1 MYVIA
6 SASPAPEASVAGLSC
21 GSTGEPHENK
31 AHAAGERKHEVSHDL
46 EREPGMVNLSDLI
59 IYNPQVGSFP
69 GLLELVAKAAED
81 GARFV
86 NFDVKPDFP
95 DTPRSWQ
102 TDIERVFALG
112 GRYLRG
118 RS

>member
-1 MYVIA
+1 M
-6 SASPAPEASVAGLSC
+6 
-21 GSTGEPHENK
+21 
-31 AHAAGERKHEVSHDL
+31 SHDL
-46 EREPGMVNLSDLI
+46 EREPGMVNLSDLV
-59 IYNPQVGSFP
+59 IYNPQVNDFE
-69 GLLELVAKAAED
+69 GLLRVIAKAADE

-86 NFDVKPDFP
+86 NFDVKPDYP

>member
-1 MYVIA
+1 M
-6 SASPAPEASVAGLSC
+6 
-21 GSTGEPHENK
+21 
-31 AHAAGERKHEVSHDL
+31 SHDL

-59 IYNPQVGSFP
+59 IYNPQVHDFE
-69 GLLELVAKAAED
+69 GLLRLVAQAADD

-86 NFDVKPDFP
+86 NFDVKPDYT
-95 DTPRSWQ
+95 DTPRTWQ
-102 TDIERVFALG
+102 TDIERVFSLG

>member
-6 SASPAPEASVAGLSC
+6 SASPEAEVSDAKMDRGPRR
-21 GSTGEPHENK
+21 GPHENK
-31 AHAAGERKHEVSHDL
+31 AKAAGERKHEVSHDL

-102 TDIERVFALG
+102 TDIERVFSLG

-118 RS
+118 RT

>member
-1 MYVIA
+1 M
-6 SASPAPEASVAGLSC
+6 S
-21 GSTGEPHENK
+21 HE
-31 AHAAGERKHEVSHDL
+31 L

-59 IYNPQVGSFP
+59 IYNPDVHSFE
-69 GLLELVAKAAED
+69 GLLQLVAKAADE

-102 TDIERVFALG
+102 TDIERVFSLG

>member
-1 MYVIA
+1 M
-6 SASPAPEASVAGLSC
+6 
-21 GSTGEPHENK
+21 
-31 AHAAGERKHEVSHDL
+31 SHDL

-59 IYNPQVGSFP
+59 IYNPQVHDFE
-69 GLLELVAKAAED
+69 GLLRLVAQAADD

-86 NFDVKPDFP
+86 NFDVKPDYT

>member
-1 MYVIA
+1 M
-6 SASPAPEASVAGLSC
+6 
-21 GSTGEPHENK
+21 
-31 AHAAGERKHEVSHDL
+31 SHSL

-59 IYNPQVGSFP
+59 IYNPQVHDFE
-69 GLLELVAKAAED
+69 GLLRLVAQAADD

-86 NFDVKPDFP
+86 NFDVKPDYT